1 MDKRKRLSL
10 LQKILNGDI
19 IRNERI
25 SRHYRLL
32 ALIGVYIFLSIL
44 MGFVAEWQYVR
55 IGALKKELH
64 DARNEELTISSELVN
79 STRQS
84 AIAKQLKENGS
95 KVKEA
100 NTPVIVIK

>member
-1 MDKRKRLSL
+1 MDKRLSL

-19 IRNERI
+19 FRTERV

-32 ALIGVYIFLSIL
+32 ALIGLYIFISIL
-44 MGFVAEWQYVR
+44 MGFVSEWQYVR
-55 IGALKKELH
+55 IGALKKELQ

-84 AIAKQLKENGS
+84 AIARQLKEKGS
-95 KVKEA
+95 KVL
-100 NTPVIVIK
+100 

>member
-1 MDKRKRLSL
+1 MDKRLSS

-19 IRNERI
+19 FSTQRVAK
-25 SRHYRLL
+25 HYKLL
-32 ALIGVYIFLSIL
+32 ALIGVFVFAGIL
-44 MGFVAEWQYVR
+44 MGFISECQYVR

-64 DARNEELTISSELVN
+64 DARNEELTISSELVS

-84 AIAKQLKENGS
+84 AVSRQLKENGS
-95 KVKEA
+95 KLREA

>member
-1 MDKRKRLSL
+1 MNKRLSL

-19 IRNERI
+19 FRNERVA
-25 SRHYRLL
+25 RQYRLL
-32 ALIGVYIFLSIL
+32 ALIGLFIFISIL
-44 MGFVAEWQYVR
+44 MGFISEWQYVR
-55 IGALKKELH
+55 IGALKKELQ

-84 AIAKQLKENGS
+84 EVASKLKEQGS
-95 KVKEA
+95 ALRDA

>member
-1 MDKRKRLSL
+1 MDKRLSL

-19 IRNERI
+19 FRAERV

-32 ALIGVYIFLSIL
+32 ALIGIYIFLSIL
-44 MGFVAEWQYVR
+44 MGFVSEWQYVR
-55 IGALKKELH
+55 IGALKKELQ

-84 AIAKQLKENGS
+84 AVLRALKDNGS
-95 KVKEA
+95 KLREA
-100 NTPVIVIK
+100 DSPVIVVND

>member
-1 MDKRKRLSL
+1 MDKRLSL

-19 IRNERI
+19 FRNEKVAQQ
-25 SRHYRLL
+25 YPLMV
-32 ALIGVYIFLSIL
+32 LIGVFIFVSIL
-44 MGFVAEWQYVR
+44 MGFVSEWQYVR

-84 AIAKQLKENGS
+84 AVARTLKENGS
-95 KVKEA
+95 KLREA

>member
-1 MDKRKRLSL
+1 MDKRLSL

-19 IRNERI
+19 FRSEKVAQQ
-25 SRHYRLL
+25 YPLL
-32 ALIGVYIFLSIL
+32 VLIGIFIFVSIL
-44 MGFVAEWQYVR
+44 MGFISEWQYVH

-84 AIAKQLKENGS
+84 AVARTLKDNGS
-95 KVKEA
+95 KLREA

>member
-1 MDKRKRLSL
+1 MDKRLSL

-19 IRNERI
+19 FSSEKVAQQ
-25 SRHYRLL
+25 YPLL
-32 ALIGVYIFLSIL
+32 VLIGVFIFVSIL
-44 MGFVAEWQYVR
+44 MGFVSEWQYVR

-84 AIAKQLKENGS
+84 AVARTLKENGS
-95 KVKEA
+95 PLREA
-100 NTPVIVIK
+100 NTPIIVIK

>member
-1 MDKRKRLSL
+1 MDKRLSL

-19 IRNERI
+19 FRNEKVAQQ
-25 SRHYRLL
+25 YPLL
-32 ALIGVYIFLSIL
+32 VLIGVFIFMSIL
-44 MGFVAEWQYVR
+44 MGFVSEWQYVR

-84 AIAKQLKENGS
+84 TVARTLKENGS
-95 KVKEA
+95 KLREA
-100 NTPVIVIK
+100 NTPVIAIK

>member
-1 MDKRKRLSL
+1 MDKRLSL
-10 LQKILNGDI
+10 LQKFLNGDI
-19 IRNERI
+19 FRAERI

-32 ALIGVYIFLSIL
+32 ALIGIYIFLSIL
-44 MGFVAEWQYVR
+44 MGFVSEWQYVR

-84 AIAKQLKENGS
+84 EVATKLKEHGS
-95 KVKEA
+95 ALREA

>member
-1 MDKRKRLSL
+1 MDKRLSL

-19 IRNERI
+19 FRTERV

-32 ALIGVYIFLSIL
+32 ALIGIYIFVSIL
-44 MGFVAEWQYVR
+44 MGFVSEWQYVR
-55 IGALKKELH
+55 IGALKKELQ

-84 AIAKQLKENGS
+84 AIARQLKEKGS
-95 KVKEA
+95 KVREA
-100 NTPVIVIK
+100 DKPATVIK

>member
-1 MDKRKRLSL
+1 MDKRLSL

-19 IRNERI
+19 FRNEKVAQQ
-25 SRHYRLL
+25 YPLL
-32 ALIGVYIFLSIL
+32 VLIGVFIFMSIL
-44 MGFVAEWQYVR
+44 MGFVSEWQYVR

-84 AIAKQLKENGS
+84 AVARTLKEKGS
-95 KVKEA
+95 KLREA